1 MSLLYARVI
10 CAKEEWVNLSS
21 QEFTEV
27 QILLYKLK
35 LKLYRK
41 NKECILVIDFIY
53 MYSKCSVKLNIDKK
67 NHRHEGYAKMHNIS
81 GNSTS
86 QSSFS
91 YWVHVGQIS
100 IVTWAKPVKTS
111 FCSKCFVWKIME
123 SRPTLWSKT
132 YLFYNLFRMIK
143 KSSKSM

>member
-1 MSLLYARVI
+1 MEIELSFTCKNLSLLYARVI

-27 QILLYKLK
+27 QISKLK

-53 MYSKCSVKLNIDKK
+53 TYSNCSVTLNIDKK

-81 GNSTS
+81 GIRLLKANFRIECT
-86 QSSFS
+86 
-91 YWVHVGQIS
+91 WVKSPLLHEQNLLKQVSVQN
-100 IVTWAKPVKTS
+100 VLYEK
-111 FCSKCFVWKIME
+111 
-123 SRPTLWSKT
+123 LWSLDPLYGQKLYT
-132 YLFYNLFRMIK
+132 TFFE
-143 KSSKSM
+143 